1 MKPTPKEIRLLH
13 DWLKKEM
20 SQFYPFDN
28 YMKWE
33 KEENSVICP
42 PEKTLWIN
50 NAYIEN
56 ADDILEILNN
66 TLENDISFIKVEKHL
81 LEDAI
86 YAKIR
91 ENGSACCV
99 LKSNVF
105 NLLKKTHFS
114 IQIEEIKK
122 EKCISLIIV
131 ATQEQQANKIQITL
145 RKETVSL
152 QKELTSRKKTYENV
166 VMILKLLLCHVIT
179 INPVQG
185 SREIVRRVFGKF
197 DEKTGE
203 LFRYILENTF
213 IKAFIHTYEDDCRCL
228 NPFASFLRKN
238 FKKDVPFESMWAL
251 EQQFSFSSSVTKA
264 EEDLIEFIRDD
275 KKNFK
280 SHLNLSKC
288 HRFSPLKIK
297 YKEPNEEVLKVKDM
311 NEYMRINSE
320 SVVTVSVDG
329 KQKSV
334 LVKKLNASQMNVSI
348 TKENLSEQD
357 LQRIGD
363 KIEDKIEDKEYKLRS
378 LSEYYRN
385 KHQNIINASESQ
397 WLSRFEMF
405 IKLLNIVAENN
416 QSHGSSKLKYPSWQE
431 DVDNHQISLNA
442 EKNIEKLKHYLKES
456 VKKNNGGKYDIT
468 KESDEIQKLA
478 TEIDFQRRK
487 KTNRDGE
494 IYETV
499 IDESELSIILGIL
512 LNFIKENAS
521 NWHTLAIQCI
531 RAFRSKEPCKVKGN
545 GNQGK
550 SKSVIDL
557 IHDLETSKMKKR
569 IIDAY
574 LEDLYLAIQEK
585 GGLDPYQLLMKHKY
599 SNIALS
605 EEIASIGTY
614 KQNGKETALHENSV
628 QIEKG

>member
-1 MKPTPKEIRLLH
+1 MIRPTLQEIRTLH
-13 DWLKKEM
+13 DCLKKEM

-33 KEENSVICP
+33 KEENGVICP

-66 TLENDISFIKVEKHL
+66 TLENDISFIKIEKHL

-114 IQIEEIKK
+114 IQIKEEKK
-122 EKCISLIIV
+122 EKTICISLIVV
-131 ATQEQQANKIQITL
+131 AKLEQQAKEITL
-145 RKETVSL
+145 LKEET
-152 QKELTSRKKTYENV
+152 ELTSRKKTYENV

-185 SREIVRRVFGKF
+185 SSEIVRRVFGKL
-197 DEKTGE
+197 DEETKE

-213 IKAFIHTYEDDCRCL
+213 IKAFIHTYENDCRCL
-228 NPFASFLRKN
+228 NPFASFLRKD
-238 FKKDVPFESMWAL
+238 FEDVRFESMWAL
-251 EQQFSFSSSVTKA
+251 EQQFSFSSSVTEA
-264 EEDLIEFIRDD
+264 EEALIEFICDD
-275 KKNFK
+275 NNKFK
-280 SHLNLSKC
+280 SHLKLSECSKK
-288 HRFSPLKIK
+288 FSSLKI
-297 YKEPNEEVLKVKDM
+297 KDM
-311 NEYMRINSE
+311 NENA
-320 SVVTVSVDG
+320 VVWNVKDMDEDWIIDSKSKVEVEVNG
-329 KQKSV
+329 K
-334 LVKKLNASQMNVSI
+334 LVYVYNLPSDKWKKDAPI
-348 TKENLSEQD
+348 IKKNLSKED
-357 LQRIGD
+357 SQRIEKEWRQNKELQSLSDDD
-363 KIEDKIEDKEYKLRS
+363 KIKS
-378 LSEYYRN
+378 
-385 KHQNIINASESQ
+385 QNIINASESQ

-405 IKLLNIVAENN
+405 IKQLNIVAENEKLKE
-416 QSHGSSKLKYPSWQE
+416 GSFKSKYPSWQK

-442 EKNIEKLKHYLKES
+442 EEDIIKLKHYLEES
-456 VKKNNGGKYDIT
+456 VKNNNGGKYDIT
-468 KESDEIQKLA
+468 KEYDEIQKLA
-478 TEIDFQRRK
+478 TKIDFRRRK
-487 KTNRDGE
+487 ITKRNKDKE

-557 IHDLETSKMKKR
+557 MHDLETSKMKKR

-605 EEIASIGTY
+605 EEIESIGTY

>member
-185 SREIVRRVFGKF
+185 SSEIVRRVFGKL
-197 DEKTGE
+197 DEETKE

-213 IKAFIHTYEDDCRCL
+213 IKAFIHTYENDCRCL
-228 NPFASFLRKN
+228 NPFASFLRKD
-238 FKKDVPFESMWAL
+238 FEDVRFESMWAL
-251 EQQFSFSSSVTKA
+251 EQQFSFSSSVTEA

-280 SHLNLSKC
+280 SHLKLSECSKKFSSPKIKDKEPDDIVWYVRNMDAGWMIKSTSKVKVGEELKYVQDLYPDEKEKAYIIKKNLSKSDSQ
-288 HRFSPLKIK
+288 RIEKEWRKNKELQSLSDDDKIK
-297 YKEPNEEVLKVKDM
+297 
-311 NEYMRINSE
+311 S
-320 SVVTVSVDG
+320 
-329 KQKSV
+329 
-334 LVKKLNASQMNVSI
+334 
-348 TKENLSEQD
+348 
-357 LQRIGD
+357 
-363 KIEDKIEDKEYKLRS
+363 
-378 LSEYYRN
+378 
-385 KHQNIINASESQ
+385 QNIINASESQ

-405 IKLLNIVAENN
+405 IKQLNIVA
-416 QSHGSSKLKYPSWQE
+416 
-431 DVDNHQISLNA
+431 
-442 EKNIEKLKHYLKES
+442 KNEKLKEGS
-456 VKKNNGGKYDIT
+456 
-468 KESDEIQKLA
+468 
-478 TEIDFQRRK
+478 F
-487 KTNRDGE
+487 
-494 IYETV
+494 
-499 IDESELSIILGIL
+499 
-512 LNFIKENAS
+512 
-521 NWHTLAIQCI
+521 
-531 RAFRSKEPCKVKGN
+531 
-545 GNQGK
+545 K
-550 SKSVIDL
+550 SK
-557 IHDLETSKMKKR
+557 
-569 IIDAY
+569 Y
-574 LEDLYLAIQEK
+574 
-585 GGLDPYQLLMKHKY
+585 P
-599 SNIALS
+599 
-605 EEIASIGTY
+605 
-614 KQNGKETALHENSV
+614 
-628 QIEKG
+628 

>member
-1 MKPTPKEIRLLH
+1 MKPTPKEIRILH

-20 SQFYPFDN
+20 PQFYPFDN

-56 ADDILEILNN
+56 ADDILDILNN

-105 NLLKKTHFS
+105 NLLKNTHFS

-166 VMILKLLLCHVIT
+166 VMILKLMLCHVIT

-197 DEKTGE
+197 DEETGE

-251 EQQFSFSSSVTKA
+251 EQQFSFSSSVTEA
-264 EEDLIEFIRDD
+264 EKDLIQFICDD
-275 KKNFK
+275 NNKFK
-280 SHLNLSKC
+280 SHLNLSEC

-297 YKEPNEEVLKVKDM
+297 YKEPNEEVLKVEDM

-329 KQKSV
+329 EQKPV
-334 LVKKLNASQMNVSI
+334 LVKKLNASQMNVYI

-357 LQRIGD
+357 LQRIG
-363 KIEDKIEDKEYKLRS
+363 DKIEDKEYKLRS

-405 IKLLNIVAENN
+405 IKLLNIVAENIQFAENN
-416 QSHGSSKLKYPSWQE
+416 QSHGSSKRKYPSWQKN
-431 DVDNHQISLNA
+431 VDNHQISLNA
-442 EKNIEKLKHYLKES
+442 EEDIIKLKNYLEES
-456 VKKNNGGKYDIT
+456 AKKFECEECVI
-468 KESDEIQKLA
+468 IQKLA
-478 TEIDFQRRK
+478 TKIDFQRRK
-487 KTNRDGE
+487 ITNRDGE
-494 IYETV
+494 NYETV

-512 LNFIKENAS
+512 LNFIKENSS
-521 NWHTLAIQCI
+521 NWHKLAIQCI
-531 RAFRSKEPCKVKGN
+531 RAFRSKEPYKVKGN

-585 GGLDPYQLLMKHKY
+585 GGLDPYQLLMEHKY

>member
-1 MKPTPKEIRLLH
+1 MIIPTLQEIRTLH
-13 DWLKKEM
+13 DCLKKEM

-33 KEENSVICP
+33 KEENSVNCP

-56 ADDILEILNN
+56 ADDILEILNY
-66 TLENDISFIKVEKHL
+66 TLENDISFIKIEKHL
-81 LEDAI
+81 LKDAI
-86 YAKIR
+86 YATIR
-91 ENGSACCV
+91 GNGSAFHV

-114 IQIEEIKK
+114 IQIKEEKK
-122 EKCISLIIV
+122 EKTICISLIVV
-131 ATQEQQANKIQITL
+131 AKLEQQAKEITL
-145 RKETVSL
+145 LKEET
-152 QKELTSRKKTYENV
+152 ELTSRKKTYENV

-185 SREIVRRVFGKF
+185 SSEIVRRVFGKL
-197 DEKTGE
+197 DEETKE

-213 IKAFIHTYEDDCRCL
+213 IKAFIHTYENDCRCL
-228 NPFASFLRKN
+228 NPFASFLRKD
-238 FKKDVPFESMWAL
+238 FEDVRFESMWAL
-251 EQQFSFSSSVTKA
+251 EQQFSFSSSVTEA
-264 EEDLIEFIRDD
+264 ERALIKFISND
-275 KKNFK
+275 KNNFK
-280 SHLNLSKC
+280 SHLKLSECSKK
-288 HRFSPLKIK
+288 FSSPKIK
-297 YKEPNEEVLKVKDM
+297 DKKPEDIVWYVRNMDADWMIKSTSKVKVGEKLKYVQALYPD
-311 NEYMRINSE
+311 EKEKAYII
-320 SVVTVSVDG
+320 
-329 KQKSV
+329 
-334 LVKKLNASQMNVSI
+334 KK
-348 TKENLSEQD
+348 NLSESD
-357 LQRIGD
+357 SQRIEKEWRQNKELQSLSDDD
-363 KIEDKIEDKEYKLRS
+363 KIKS
-378 LSEYYRN
+378 
-385 KHQNIINASESQ
+385 QNIINASESQ

-405 IKLLNIVAENN
+405 IKQLNIVAENEKLKE
-416 QSHGSSKLKYPSWQE
+416 GSFKSKYPSWQK

-442 EKNIEKLKHYLKES
+442 EEDIIKLKHYLEES
-456 VKKNNGGKYDIT
+456 VKNNNDGKYDIT
-468 KESDEIQKLA
+468 KEYDEIQKLA
-478 TEIDFQRRK
+478 TKIDFRRRK
-487 KTNRDGE
+487 ITKRNRE

-512 LNFIKENAS
+512 LNFIKENSS

-531 RAFRSKEPCKVKGN
+531 KAFCSKESYKVKGN

-557 IHDLETSKMKKR
+557 MHDLETSKMKKR

-574 LEDLYLAIQEK
+574 LEDLYLAILKK
-585 GGLDPYQLLMKHKY
+585 GGLNSYQLLMEHKY

>member
-1 MKPTPKEIRLLH
+1 MIRPTLQEIRTLH
-13 DWLKKEM
+13 DCLKKEM

-33 KEENSVICP
+33 KEENSVNCP

-56 ADDILEILNN
+56 ADDILEILNY
-66 TLENDISFIKVEKHL
+66 TLENDISFIKIEKHL
-81 LEDAI
+81 LKDAI

-91 ENGSACCV
+91 GNGSACCV

-114 IQIEEIKK
+114 IQIKEEKK
-122 EKCISLIIV
+122 EKTICISLIVV
-131 ATQEQQANKIQITL
+131 AKLEQQAKEITL
-145 RKETVSL
+145 LKEET
-152 QKELTSRKKTYENV
+152 ELTSRKKTYENV

-185 SREIVRRVFGKF
+185 SSEIVRRVFGKL
-197 DEKTGE
+197 DEETKE

-213 IKAFIHTYEDDCRCL
+213 IKAFIHTYENDCRCL
-228 NPFASFLRKN
+228 NPFASFLRKD
-238 FKKDVPFESMWAL
+238 FEDVRFESMWAL
-251 EQQFSFSSSVTKA
+251 EQQFSFSSSVTEA

-280 SHLNLSKC
+280 SHLKLSERSKK
-288 HRFSPLKIK
+288 FSSPKI
-297 YKEPNEEVLKVKDM
+297 KDM
-311 NEYMRINSE
+311 NENDVVWNVKKMDDSWIANSE
-320 SVVTVSVDG
+320 SKVEVEVNG
-329 KQKSV
+329 KKEAV
-334 LVKKLNASQMNVSI
+334 NVKILFKYTWKKDVPI
-348 TKENLSEQD
+348 IKKNLSKSD
-357 LQRIGD
+357 SQRIEKEWRKNKELQSLSDDD
-363 KIEDKIEDKEYKLRS
+363 KIKS
-378 LSEYYRN
+378 
-385 KHQNIINASESQ
+385 QNIINASESQ

-405 IKLLNIVAENN
+405 IKQLNIVAENEKLKE
-416 QSHGSSKLKYPSWQE
+416 GSFKSKYPSWQK

-442 EKNIEKLKHYLKES
+442 EEDIIKLKYYLEES
-456 VKKNNGGKYDIT
+456 VKKNNGRKYDIT
-468 KESDEIQKLA
+468 KEYDEIQKLA
-478 TEIDFQRRK
+478 TKIDFRRRK
-487 KTNRDGE
+487 MTKRNKE

-557 IHDLETSKMKKR
+557 MHDLETSKMKKR

-605 EEIASIGTY
+605 EEIESIGTY

>member
-1 MKPTPKEIRLLH
+1 MIRPTLQEIRTLH
-13 DWLKKEM
+13 DCLKKEM

-33 KEENSVICP
+33 KEENGVICP

-66 TLENDISFIKVEKHL
+66 TLENDISFIKIEKHL

-91 ENGSACCV
+91 ENGSAFHV

-114 IQIEEIKK
+114 IQIKEEKK
-122 EKCISLIIV
+122 EKTICISLIVV
-131 ATQEQQANKIQITL
+131 AKLEQQAKEITL
-145 RKETVSL
+145 LKEET
-152 QKELTSRKKTYENV
+152 ELTSRKKTYENV

-185 SREIVRRVFGKF
+185 SSEIVRRVFGKL
-197 DEKTGE
+197 DEETKE

-213 IKAFIHTYEDDCRCL
+213 IKAFIHTYENDCRCL
-228 NPFASFLRKN
+228 NPFASFLRKD
-238 FKKDVPFESMWAL
+238 FEDVRFESMWAL
-251 EQQFSFSSSVTKA
+251 EQQFSFSSSVTEA

-280 SHLNLSKC
+280 SHLKLSECSKKFSSPKIKDKEPDDIIWYVRNMDADWMIKSTSKVKVGEELKYVQDLYPDEKEKAYIIKKNLSKSDSQ
-288 HRFSPLKIK
+288 RIEKEWRKNKELQSLSDDDKIK
-297 YKEPNEEVLKVKDM
+297 
-311 NEYMRINSE
+311 S
-320 SVVTVSVDG
+320 
-329 KQKSV
+329 
-334 LVKKLNASQMNVSI
+334 
-348 TKENLSEQD
+348 
-357 LQRIGD
+357 
-363 KIEDKIEDKEYKLRS
+363 
-378 LSEYYRN
+378 
-385 KHQNIINASESQ
+385 QNIINASESQ

-405 IKLLNIVAENN
+405 IKQLNIVAENEKLKE
-416 QSHGSSKLKYPSWQE
+416 GSFKSKYPSWQK

-442 EKNIEKLKHYLKES
+442 EEDIIKLKHYLEES
-456 VKKNNGGKYDIT
+456 VKNNNGGKYDIT
-468 KESDEIQKLA
+468 KEYDEIQKLA
-478 TEIDFQRRK
+478 TKIDFRRRK
-487 KTNRDGE
+487 ITKRNKDKE

-499 IDESELSIILGIL
+499 IDESELSIILGIF
-512 LNFIKENAS
+512 LNFIKENSS
-521 NWHTLAIQCI
+521 NWHTLANQCI
-531 RAFRSKEPCKVKGN
+531 KAFCSKESYKVKGN
-545 GNQGK
+545 GNQGR

-557 IHDLETSKMKKR
+557 MHDLETSKMKKR

-574 LEDLYLAIQEK
+574 LEDLYLAILKK
-585 GGLDPYQLLMKHKY
+585 GGLNSYQLLMEHKY

-605 EEIASIGTY
+605 EEIESIGTY